1 MTFLPSFCVH
11 KCVSSL
17 TTMTIFFL
25 LKKSA
30 SFGPFDRQVIILNT
44 DGKTFTL
51 LENPQAM
58 RLKKAGFIEDRRFV
72 KQPSLQDLEDAKDN
86 SNDGGGVLG
95 GFVKGIFGGG

>member
-1 MTFLPSFCVH
+1 MCVVSH
-11 KCVSSL
+11 KYD
-17 TTMTIFFL
+17 FFG
-25 LKKSA
+25 KKSA

-72 KQPSLQDLEDAKDN
+72 KQPSLQDLEDAKDS
-86 SNDGGGVLG
+86 SNDGGVLG